1 MASYKR
7 WGVIAE
13 IGRAVDGVAKI
24 MSDSDS
30 ASFRQHAQVTPP
42 EMPGL
47 KSLLTLVTGVVVVS
61 ALYLAREVLIPFTLA
76 ILLSFVLAPLVE
88 ALRRLYVPHVL
99 SVLVAALIGL
109 GAIGAV
115 GGVIGMQ
122 VAGLAADVPQ
132 YASTI
137 ETKITSVRAYTLGRI
152 TELTNRLDRQ
162 MTAPVPQPLP
172 SPEVSKQAPDQKP
185 IPVEVKQPASDPL
198 SLARSVLEPILAPF
212 ESALIIFIVAVFI
225 LLQKEDL
232 RDRLIRL
239 FGSGD
244 LHRATVAM
252 DDAAHRLSRYFLAQL
267 GINTMFGV
275 AVGIGLALIGLPS
288 PLLWGVLSAILRF
301 VPYIGP
307 MIAAVLPATLA
318 AAVSPHWS
326 MLVWTLGLFAVTESI
341 TGQVIEPMV
350 YGHSTGLSPV
360 AVVIAAIFWSWL
372 WGPIGLIIS
381 TPLTLCL
388 VVLGRH
394 VDRLE
399 FLDVLLGDRP
409 ALTPIENFYQRMLA
423 NDPDEALQQ
432 AELLLMER
440 SLTAYYDEVAVKGLQ
455 LAAND
460 AERGVLGAE
469 KLERIKHS
477 VRSLVNDLGSHDD
490 RDPHPAEKEE
500 SQGASSKAERDIS
513 APAASNAAAPAAD
526 NLAPGWR
533 TASPVL
539 CLAGR
544 GPLDEAASSI
554 LVQLLG
560 KHGLGA
566 RAAPY
571 ENASRDSITKLDVEG
586 VAMVCISYLEITGG
600 PAALHY
606 LVRRL
611 RQRIPGIPILVGLW
625 PSEDAVL
632 KDDRV
637 RAVIGADYFTTSLR
651 EALDTCIVVAHQKA
665 EAACSLA
672 RDGISNAR

>member
-1 MASYKR
+1 M
-7 WGVIAE
+7 
-13 IGRAVDGVAKI
+13 
-24 MSDSDS
+24 
-30 ASFRQHAQVTPP
+30 
-42 EMPGL
+42 
-47 KSLLTLVTGVVVVS
+47 
-61 ALYLAREVLIPFTLA
+61 
-76 ILLSFVLAPLVE
+76 
-88 ALRRLYVPHVL
+88 
-99 SVLVAALIGL
+99 
-109 GAIGAV
+109 
-115 GGVIGMQ
+115 
-122 VAGLAADVPQ
+122 
-132 YASTI
+132 
-137 ETKITSVRAYTLGRI
+137 
-152 TELTNRLDRQ
+152 
-162 MTAPVPQPLP
+162 
-172 SPEVSKQAPDQKP
+172 
-185 IPVEVKQPASDPL
+185 
-198 SLARSVLEPILAPF
+198 LEPILAPF
-212 ESALIIFIVAVFI
+212 ESALIIFVVAVFI

-244 LHRATVAM
+244 LHRTTVAM
-252 DDAAHRLSRYFLAQL
+252 DDAAHRLSKYFLAQL
-267 GINTMFGV
+267 GINTVFGV
-275 AVGIGLALIGLPS
+275 TVGVGLALIGLPS
-288 PLLWGVLSAILRF
+288 PLLWGVLAAILRF

-307 MIAAVLPATLA
+307 VIAAVLPATLA

-326 MLVWTLGLFAVTESI
+326 MVVWTLGLFAVTELI

-399 FLDVLLGDRP
+399 FLEVLLGDRP
-409 ALTPIENFYQRMLA
+409 ALTPIENFYQRLLA
-423 NDPDEALQQ
+423 DDPDEALQQ
-432 AELLLMER
+432 AELLLKER
-440 SLTAYYDEVAVKGLQ
+440 SLSGYYDEVALKGLQ

-477 VRSLVNDLGSHDD
+477 VRSLVNDLGAHDD
-490 RDPHPAEKEE
+490 RDPHPGEKEE
-500 SQGASSKAERDIS
+500 ALGVASKAERDIP
-513 APAASNAAAPAAD
+513 APAASSAAAPDAD
-526 NLAPGWR
+526 NVAPVWR

-554 LVQLLG
+554 LAQLLG

-566 RAAPY
+566 RVAAY
-571 ENASRDSITKLDVEG
+571 EEASRDGIARLDVDS
-586 VAMVCISYLEITGG
+586 VAMVCISYLEISGS

-611 RQRIPGIPILVGLW
+611 RQRFPGIPILVGLW

-632 KDDRV
+632 KDDRI

-651 EALDTCIVVAHQKA
+651 EALETCVKVAHQKA
-665 EAACSLA
+665 DAAVA
-672 RDGISNAR
+672 

>member
-1 MASYKR
+1 
-7 WGVIAE
+7 
-13 IGRAVDGVAKI
+13 
-24 MSDSDS
+24 
-30 ASFRQHAQVTPP
+30 
-42 EMPGL
+42 
-47 KSLLTLVTGVVVVS
+47 
-61 ALYLAREVLIPFTLA
+61 
-76 ILLSFVLAPLVE
+76 
-88 ALRRLYVPHVL
+88 
-99 SVLVAALIGL
+99 
-109 GAIGAV
+109 
-115 GGVIGMQ
+115 
-122 VAGLAADVPQ
+122 
-132 YASTI
+132 
-137 ETKITSVRAYTLGRI
+137 
-152 TELTNRLDRQ
+152 
-162 MTAPVPQPLP
+162 
-172 SPEVSKQAPDQKP
+172 
-185 IPVEVKQPASDPL
+185 
-198 SLARSVLEPILAPF
+198 LEPILAPF

-244 LHRATVAM
+244 LHRTTVAM

-267 GINTMFGV
+267 GINTVFGV
-275 AVGIGLALIGLPS
+275 AVGVGLALIGLPS

-326 MLVWTLGLFAVTESI
+326 MVVWTLGLFAVTESI

-423 NDPDEALQQ
+423 DDPDEALQQ
-432 AELLLMER
+432 AELLLKER
-440 SLTAYYDEVAVKGLQ
+440 SLTAYYDEVALKGLQ

-460 AERGVLGAE
+460 AQRGVLGAE

-477 VRSLVNDLGSHDD
+477 VRFLVNDLGAHDD

-500 SQGASSKAERDIS
+500 AHGVASKAERDIP
-513 APAASNAAAPAAD
+513 APAALNAAAPDAQ
-526 NLAPGWR
+526 NLAPAWR

-554 LVQLLG
+554 LAQLLG

-566 RAAPY
+566 RVAAY
-571 ENASRDSITKLDVEG
+571 EEASRDCIAKMDLEG
-586 VAMVCISYLEITGG
+586 VAVVCISYLEISGG

-611 RQRIPGIPILVGLW
+611 RQRIPDVPVLVGLW
-625 PSEDAVL
+625 PSEDTVL

-651 EALDTCIVVAHQKA
+651 EALDTCVEVAHQKA
-665 EAACSLA
+665 DAAV
-672 RDGISNAR
+672 D

>member
-1 MASYKR
+1 
-7 WGVIAE
+7 
-13 IGRAVDGVAKI
+13 
-24 MSDSDS
+24 MSDSGS
-30 ASFRQHAQVTPP
+30 ASFRRPAQVTPP
-42 EMPGL
+42 EIPGL
-47 KSLLTLVTGVVVVS
+47 KSLLTLVTGVVIVS
-61 ALYLAREVLIPFTLA
+61 ALYLAREVLVPITLA

-88 ALRRLYVPHVL
+88 VLRRIHVPDIL

-109 GAIGAV
+109 GAIGAI
-115 GGVIGMQ
+115 GGIIGMQ

-137 ETKITSVRAYTLGRI
+137 ETKVASVRGFTLGRI
-152 TELTNRLDRQ
+152 SELTNRLDRQ
-162 MTAPVPQPLP
+162 MRAPVAQSAP
-172 SPEVSKQAPDQKP
+172 SPGTSTQGVSDQKP
-185 IPVEVKQPASDPL
+185 IPVEVKPPTSDPL
-198 SLARSVLEPILAPF
+198 SLARRVLEPILAPF

-244 LHRATVAM
+244 LHRTTGAM
-252 DDAAHRLSRYFLAQL
+252 DDAAHRLSRYFLSQL
-267 GINTMFGV
+267 GINTVFGV
-275 AVGIGLALIGLPS
+275 TVGVGLALIGLPS

-307 MIAAVLPATLA
+307 VIAAVLPAALA

-326 MLVWTLGLFAVTESI
+326 MVVWTLGLFAVIESI

-423 NDPDEALQQ
+423 DDPDEALQQ
-432 AELLLMER
+432 AELLLKER
-440 SLTAYYDEVAVKGLQ
+440 SLTAYYDEVALKGLQ

-500 SQGASSKAERDIS
+500 AQGVVSKAEKDIP
-513 APAASNAAAPAAD
+513 APTASNAAAPDAD
-526 NLAPGWR
+526 NLAPAWR

-566 RAAPY
+566 RVAAY
-571 ENASRDSITKLDVEG
+571 EEASRDSITRLDVEG
-586 VAMVCISYLEITGG
+586 VAMVCISYLEISGG

-611 RQRIPGIPILVGLW
+611 RQRIPDIPILVGLW
-625 PSEDAVL
+625 PSEDVVL

-651 EALDTCIVVAHQKA
+651 EALDTCVEVARLKA
-665 EAACSLA
+665 DAA
-672 RDGISNAR
+672 IT

>member
-1 MASYKR
+1 
-7 WGVIAE
+7 
-13 IGRAVDGVAKI
+13 
-24 MSDSDS
+24 
-30 ASFRQHAQVTPP
+30 
-42 EMPGL
+42 MPGL
-47 KSLLTLVTGVVVVS
+47 KSLLTLVTGVVIVS

-76 ILLSFVLAPLVE
+76 MLLSFVLAPLVE

-137 ETKITSVRAYTLGRI
+137 ETKITSVRAYTLGPI
-152 TELTNRLDRQ
+152 SELTNRLERP
-162 MTAPVPQPLP
+162 MTAPVVSPP
-172 SPEVSKQAPDQKP
+172 SSPAASTLTPDQKP

-198 SLARSVLEPILAPF
+198 SLAWSVLEPILAPF

-244 LHRATVAM
+244 LHRTTVAM

-267 GINTMFGV
+267 GINTVFGV
-275 AVGIGLALIGLPS
+275 AVGVGLALIGLPS

-326 MLVWTLGLFAVTESI
+326 MVVWTLGLFAVAELI

-394 VDRLE
+394 ADRLE

-432 AELLLMER
+432 AELLLKER
-440 SLTAYYDEVAVKGLQ
+440 SLTAYYDEVALKGLQ

-469 KLERIKHS
+469 KLEHIKHS

-490 RDPHPAEKEE
+490 KDPHPAEKEE
-500 SQGASSKAERDIS
+500 AQGVSSKVERDIP
-513 APAASNAAAPAAD
+513 APAASNAAAPVAD

-571 ENASRDSITKLDVEG
+571 EDASRDSITELDVEG
-586 VAMVCISYLEITGG
+586 VAMVCISYLEISGG

-606 LVRRL
+606 LIRRL

-625 PSEDAVL
+625 PSEDVVL

-651 EALDTCIVVAHQKA
+651 EALDTCVEVAHQKA
-665 EAACSLA
+665 NAA
-672 RDGISNAR
+672 

>member
-1 MASYKR
+1 M
-7 WGVIAE
+7 
-13 IGRAVDGVAKI
+13 
-24 MSDSDS
+24 SDS
-30 ASFRQHAQVTPP
+30 ASPSFRQPTQITPP

-47 KSLLTLVTGVVVVS
+47 KSLLTLVTGVVIVS
-61 ALYLAREVLIPFTLA
+61 ALYLAREVLIPITLA

-88 ALRRLYVPHVL
+88 VLRRIHAPDVL
-99 SVLVAALIGL
+99 SVLVAVLIGL
-109 GAIGAV
+109 GAIGAI

-122 VAGLAADVPQ
+122 VAGLAADVPE
-132 YASTI
+132 YASAI
-137 ETKITSVRAYTLGRI
+137 ETKVASVRGFTLGRI
-152 TELTNRLDRQ
+152 SELTNRFNRQ
-162 MTAPVPQPLP
+162 MTPPVAQRAP
-172 SPEVSKQAPDQKP
+172 SPGTSTQGAPDQKP
-185 IPVEVKQPASDPL
+185 IPVEVKPPASDPL
-198 SLARSVLEPILAPF
+198 SLARSVLEPMLAPF

-244 LHRATVAM
+244 LHRTTVAM
-252 DDAAHRLSRYFLAQL
+252 DDAAHRLSRYFLSQL
-267 GINTMFGV
+267 GINTVFGV
-275 AVGIGLALIGLPS
+275 AVGVGLALIGLPS

-326 MLVWTLGLFAVTESI
+326 MVVWTLGLFAVAESI

-350 YGHSTGLSPV
+350 YGHSMGLSPV
-360 AVVIAAIFWSWL
+360 AVVIAAIFWSWW
-372 WGPIGLIIS
+372 WGPLGLIMS

-399 FLDVLLGDRP
+399 FLAVLLGDRP

-423 NDPDEALQQ
+423 TTWMRLSSRPSCSSG
-432 AELLLMER
+432 R
-440 SLTAYYDEVAVKGLQ
+440 LTAYYDEVALKGLQ

-460 AERGVLGAE
+460 AQRGVLGAE
-469 KLERIKHS
+469 RLERIKRS
-477 VRSLVNDLGSHDD
+477 VRSLVNHLGGRDD
-490 RDPHPAEKEE
+490 GDPHPVEKEA
-500 SQGASSKAERDIS
+500 QGVASKAERDIP
-513 APAASNAAAPAAD
+513 APAASNAAAPDAD
-526 NLAPGWR
+526 NLAPAWR
-533 TASPVL
+533 TVSPVL

-544 GPLDEAASSI
+544 GPLDEVVSSI
-554 LVQLLG
+554 LAQLLG

-566 RAAPY
+566 RIAAY
-571 ENASRDSITKLDVEG
+571 EEASRDGITKLDVEG
-586 VAMVCISYLEITGG
+586 VAMVCISYLEISGG

-611 RQRIPGIPILVGLW
+611 RERIPGMPVLVGLW
-625 PSEDAVL
+625 PSEDTVL

-637 RAVIGADYFTTSLR
+637 RAVIGADYLTTSLR
-651 EALDTCIVVAHQKA
+651 EALETCVEVAHQKA
-665 EAACSLA
+665 DAAVT
-672 RDGISNAR
+672 